1 MTEEQE
7 KDRGFKVEDRRR
19 FSAEGEVKPEF
30 RDQPDEVEKASPSA
44 GEQGN
49 AALKSG
55 TKTAGEP
62 SEVTFSAFIV
72 GLSTQALVHLGE
84 IPDPVTNQQSRD
96 LAGASQ
102 LIDILGMLQQKSRG
116 NLSPEEERLLE
127 SILYDLRM
135 RYVALTR

>member
-62 SEVTFSAFIV
+62 SE
-72 GLSTQALVHLGE
+72 
-84 IPDPVTNQQSRD
+84 D